1 MRSTTSLRSFLPRIP
16 CRLSRP
22 AALAALATVCL
33 ATSGAVAWSAY
44 RGAAGEPSER
54 LADTWHAGRLVL
66 DRNGHPL
73 REIPSDA
80 GHRGQSAP
88 LDALGERI
96 LLATLASEDRGFFEH
111 EGIDPVAILR
121 ALGQNLRHGR
131 LVSGASTITQQL
143 VKLLDAG
150 GAQRPRTLGI
160 KIEEAAR
167 AQNLERIVDK
177 RTLLQAYLDRL
188 GYGHGLTGPE
198 AAARGYFGVAASELS
213 WAQAAYLAVLPRAP
227 TALDPYQHP
236 ERVLLRQRA
245 LLDALHAHGLMPA
258 ADHARAVAEEV
269 TPRLLARPFHAPHFV
284 QALLDDGAVAPSG
297 PTTTTLDLDLQRDVE
312 GLTRTHLAAL
322 ADLGASSAA
331 VLVVDTARGE
341 VLAHVG
347 SADFHDPRNAG
358 QVDLTR
364 ARRQPGSALKPFVYA
379 LAFAAGHTSAEP
391 LPDVPTS
398 FPEPGGTYAPGNF
411 DGTFEGPISAREA
424 LAGSLNIPA
433 VRLAAEI
440 GPAPLLDTLHHLGF
454 ASLTRDAGHYGLS
467 LALGSGEVT
476 LHELAEAYTTLA
488 RGGRRLPLTRL
499 LAASASPASPASEG
513 EPVLEP
519 AAAALVM
526 EALSD
531 PLARIR
537 GLHGRGPFDLG
548 FPVAV
553 KTGTS
558 SGYRDTW
565 AIGATRERTVA
576 VWLGNPDGSPTR
588 ALTGASGAGPLFADV
603 MKRAMADVSTRAP
616 LWEASLL
623 QEATV
628 CPLSGALPGPDC
640 PDRAT
645 RRFAHDH
652 LPHETCSFHV
662 RAQATPAGPRVS
674 PTGVQVIVALPE
686 TYAGWLSSRPRGAPG
701 QDPMGLPWYARGEV
715 GGAAA
720 VAAATHTAVPEL
732 RLDSPAPGTVF
743 VRSQRSDADAQV
755 VHLAASL
762 AGEASAGSRVSEVE
776 FVVDGVVAARSR
788 PPFRA
793 ALPATPGDHLVLV
806 RPTNPT
812 LPVQSALTRFSVR

>member
-1 MRSTTSLRSFLPRIP
+1 M
-16 CRLSRP
+16 RLS
-22 AALAALATVCL
+22 ALL
-33 ATSGAVAWSAY
+33 
-44 RGAAGEPSER
+44 
-54 LADTWHAGRLVL
+54 AGRHA
-66 DRNGHPL
+66 RWSP
-73 REIPSDA
+73 
-80 GHRGQSAP
+80 
-88 LDALGERI
+88 
-96 LLATLASEDRGFFEH
+96 
-111 EGIDPVAILR
+111 R
-121 ALGQNLRHGR
+121 AL
-131 LVSGASTITQQL
+131 
-143 VKLLDAG
+143 
-150 GAQRPRTLGI
+150 
-160 KIEEAAR
+160 
-167 AQNLERIVDK
+167 
-177 RTLLQAYLDRL
+177 
-188 GYGHGLTGPE
+188 
-198 AAARGYFGVAASELS
+198 VA
-213 WAQAAYLAVLPRAP
+213 
-227 TALDPYQHP
+227 
-236 ERVLLRQRA
+236 
-245 LLDALHAHGLMPA
+245 
-258 ADHARAVAEEV
+258 
-269 TPRLLARPFHAPHFV
+269 
-284 QALLDDGAVAPSG
+284 
-297 PTTTTLDLDLQRDVE
+297 
-312 GLTRTHLAAL
+312 
-322 ADLGASSAA
+322 
-331 VLVVDTARGE
+331 
-341 VLAHVG
+341 
-347 SADFHDPRNAG
+347 
-358 QVDLTR
+358 TR
-364 ARRQPGSALKPFVYA
+364 AGRHAKIFY
-379 LAFAAGHTSAEP
+379 T
-391 LPDVPTS
+391 
-398 FPEPGGTYAPGNF
+398 PGNF

-440 GPAPLLDTLHHLGF
+440 GPAPLLDALHHLGF

-488 RGGRRLPLTRL
+488 RGGRRIPLTRL
-499 LAASASPASPASEG
+499 LPASASPTPSTPSAPSAPSTPEG
-513 EPVLEP
+513 QPVLDP

-616 LWEASLL
+616 LWDASLL

-645 RRFAHDH
+645 RRFAPDH
-652 LPHETCSFHV
+652 PPHETCGFHA
-662 RAQATPAGPRVS
+662 RAQVTPAGPRVS
-674 PTGVQVIVALPE
+674 PTGAQVIVALPDA
-686 TYAGWLSSRPRGAPG
+686 YAGWLSSRPRGAPG

-720 VAAATHTAVPEL
+720 VATATHAATPEL
-732 RLDSPAPGTVF
+732 RLDTPAPGTVF
-743 VRSQRSDADAQV
+743 VRSHRSDANAQV
-755 VHLAASL
+755 VHLSASL

-776 FVVDGVVAARSR
+776 FVIDGVVAARSR

-806 RPTNPT
+806 RPPNPT
-812 LPVQSALTRFSVR
+812 LPIQSALPRFSIR